1 MVELDQLAVDISQS
15 EKAEKAIQDY
25 LRELETED
33 LQAWAK
39 IGDIG
44 TDDGAV
50 DDLLASDDDDRKAK
64 ETQLRE
70 KLSVVKKA
78 RDDVMRKIRIALSH
92 HLGIPERSKTESQMV
107 LQKF

>member
-1 MVELDQLAVDISQS
+1 MQSVVHTALEDQLAVDISQS

-33 LQAWAK
+33 LQAWAQ

-64 ETQLRE
+64 ETQPRE

-78 RDDVMRKIRIALSH
+78 RDDV
-92 HLGIPERSKTESQMV
+92 E
-107 LQKF
+107 